1 MKLLCR
7 TCEHLCLKNE
17 LQNLSLAAQVPNKS
31 PKCFFLYVLF
41 FFLMFLPINQQKK
54 HTPWGKL
61 VVCCYACCYSH
72 KCTVPL
78 LTSPSLSPSPCPK
91 RGSNIW
97 LSTLKIHFH
106 FDFYSCRRNWKLR
119 FCSWRERQQILFTL
133 FTYVSFL
140 CIIEKRKIILNDCIS
155 RFFDLSTSHF

>member
-1 MKLLCR
+1 MEALRGTFAGYRLWNCFVGHVSICVLRMNCRIGLLQ
-7 TCEHLCLKNE
+7 HKYPINH
-17 LQNLSLAAQVPNKS
+17 QNV
-31 PKCFFLYVLF
+31 FFLYVWFCF
-41 FFLMFLPINQQKK
+41 FMFLPINQQKR

-61 VVCCYACCYSH
+61 VVCSYACGYSH

-91 RGSNIW
+91 RDSNIW

-119 FCSWRERQQILFTL
+119 FCSWRERQQTLFTL
-133 FTYVSFL
+133 FT
-140 CIIEKRKIILNDCIS
+140 
-155 RFFDLSTSHF
+155 